1 MRCLHQFPW
10 CCLHSWWAS
19 IHCGTMCVGAL
30 HIIVVGGV
38 VCGTGSSRP
47 PVWAVIVSDEGFSG
61 TEWAWRGIRGA
72 LTLTLPLLAECQPLL
87 HFTRGAGGDGRG
99 GWRLSPAALTSLRA
113 TGRMCRGLVRRYR
126 WLLSNINHPFTE
138 LSLHWPVTQLGESC
152 RTELWHSGLSLQSKH
167 SNVYRYLGYLNT
179 NLKLT

>member
-1 MRCLHQFPW
+1 MPPPISMMLFAFVMSLDPLWNNVCRSTSHY
-10 CCLHSWWAS
+10 
-19 IHCGTMCVGAL
+19 CGGRGRVWDWFLATPGVG
-30 HIIVVGGV
+30 
-38 VCGTGSSRP
+38 CNCFR
-47 PVWAVIVSDEGFSG
+47 
-61 TEWAWRGIRGA
+61 RGILRHRMSLERHTRSPDTDA
-72 LTLTLPLLAECQPLL
+72 ASFSWVSAPFTLHA
-87 HFTRGAGGDGRG
+87 RSGGDGRG